1 MFKSVFAKYLT
12 AFALIILV
20 SFFMLA
26 SIVTSMVRAYA
37 SDAKEEEIGWIAS
50 SSREVIRNVYHSWDG
65 SGDFPDFVLESKA
78 DLKKI
83 LDAISNRDSNLSVF
97 ITDEAGKILLIA
109 GIPEGIPEMALVPD
123 KAVLDLKE
131 NGEYFTSGTLGD
143 LYKNRHLI
151 AAYAV
156 AGSEQNMVGSVFV
169 CSSSAQ
175 EDALISIMTETIIM
189 ASLWVMLAAMIAVYF
204 ISDRII
210 GPLHSMKNA
219 AKQFARGDFEARVVV
234 SGKDEIAELGAA
246 FNSMAQS
253 LEHLETMRNS
263 FLANVSHDLR
273 TPMTTISGFIDGIN
287 SGAIPPEKHSYYLN
301 IISGEVHRLSRL
313 VSQLLDISK
322 LESGDRKFVPA
333 PFDVCETARLILI
346 SFEQRIEEKRLDIL
360 FETDADSMIAY
371 ADKDSI
377 HQVMYNLCE
386 NAIKFSREEGM
397 LRISIKRGE
406 KNKLVISVYNE
417 GAGIPR
423 EDLPLVFDRFY
434 KSDKSRGLDKN
445 GVGLGLYIVK
455 TIVEAQG
462 ESISVQ
468 SEPGE
473 YCEFDFTLE
482 ESDRK
487 PDVRA

>member
-1 MFKSVFAKYLT
+1 
-12 AFALIILV
+12 
-20 SFFMLA
+20 
-26 SIVTSMVRAYA
+26 
-37 SDAKEEEIGWIAS
+37 
-50 SSREVIRNVYHSWDG
+50 
-65 SGDFPDFVLESKA
+65 
-78 DLKKI
+78 
-83 LDAISNRDSNLSVF
+83 
-97 ITDEAGKILLIA
+97 
-109 GIPEGIPEMALVPD
+109 
-123 KAVLDLKE
+123 
-131 NGEYFTSGTLGD
+131 
-143 LYKNRHLI
+143 
-151 AAYAV
+151 
-156 AGSEQNMVGSVFV
+156 
-169 CSSSAQ
+169 
-175 EDALISIMTETIIM
+175 
-189 ASLWVMLAAMIAVYF
+189 
-204 ISDRII
+204 
-210 GPLHSMKNA
+210 
-219 AKQFARGDFEARVVV
+219 
-234 SGKDEIAELGAA
+234 
-246 FNSMAQS
+246 
-253 LEHLETMRNS
+253 
-263 FLANVSHDLR
+263 
-273 TPMTTISGFIDGIN
+273 MTTISGFIDGIN

-473 YCEFDFTLE
+473 YCEFVFTLE